1 MSTLENLDTHISA
14 LTACLDAHTREQL
27 PTLAEMNWIE
37 LSTKDLEN
45 AQSLYERHISLI
57 ARLEEAALA
66 LRSEL
71 DFVHYLEGASRPSP
85 AHFVDG
91 AL

>member
-1 MSTLENLDTHISA
+1 MSTLENLDTHLSG

-27 PTLAEMNWIE
+27 PTLAELNWFE
-37 LSTKDLEN
+37 LSLEDLEN
-45 AQSLYERHISLI
+45 ARSLYERHISVI
-57 ARLEEAALA
+57 ARLEEAALT

-71 DFVHYLEGASRPSP
+71 DFIHNLERASGPSP
-85 AHFVDG
+85 AHCVDG